1 MTTTRSDNF
10 ILERGKEYLRPSMCL
25 NESLYPLNG
34 ACSKLE
40 M

>member
-1 MTTTRSDNF
+1 MTMTRSDNF
-10 ILERGKEYLRPSMCL
+10 FADRGKEYLRPSMCL
-25 NESLYPLNG
+25 NESLYPLDG